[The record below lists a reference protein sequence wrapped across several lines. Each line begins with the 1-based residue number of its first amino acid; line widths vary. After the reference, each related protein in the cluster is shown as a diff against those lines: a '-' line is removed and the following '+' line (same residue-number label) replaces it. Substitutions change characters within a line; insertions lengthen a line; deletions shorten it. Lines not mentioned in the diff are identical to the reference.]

1 MNFEK
6 ARFTMV
12 HQQIRTWDVSDRRVL
27 DALLAVPREAFVP
40 DEYRELAY
48 ADTAIPLPDG
58 QEMTPPRIAARILQA
73 LAPASDDRVLEI
85 GTGSGYLTALLAM
98 LARDVVSVEI
108 SPALHQQARA
118 TLIAQNVRNVRLLL
132 GDAATEP
139 GQSAPFDAIAVTGS
153 VPVVSARL
161 RNRLKENGRLF
172 AVVGREPVMEARLIT
187 RPDAGNWREQILF
200 ETVLPPLRQPAPAI
214 DAFVL

>member
-58 QEMTPPRIAARILQA
+58 QEMTPPRMAARILQA
-73 LAPASDDRVLEI
+73 LAPASGDRVLEI

-108 SPALHQQARA
+108 SPSLHQQARA
-118 TLIAQNVRNVRLLL
+118 TLIAQNIRNVRLLL
-132 GDAATEP
+132 GDVATEP
-139 GQSAPFDAIAVTGS
+139 RQSEPFDAIALTCS
-153 VPVVSARL
+153 VPVLSARL
-161 RNRLKENGRLF
+161 RNQLKENGRLF
-172 AVVGREPVMEARLIT
+172 AVVGKSPVMEARLVT
-187 RPDAGNWREQILF
+187 RPDVGSWREEALF
-200 ETVLPPLRQPAPAI
+200 ETVLPPLRQPAPTI
-214 DAFVL
+214 DTFVL